1 MVVIPPRA
9 ILAAVDFSEPSQVAL
24 EFAARLANQ
33 CRATLHV
40 LHVEDPLLAA
50 AARAQGLDLSRETRE
65 ELAGFTARS
74 IAAGAWTP
82 LNHHVVSGQP
92 THTICDIAS
101 REQTD
106 MIVVGMHGMSGA
118 THALFGSTT
127 EGVLERSDTPVFVVP
142 DSWVPPN
149 PAGTDLSGMGP
160 VIAAIE
166 CSCTAL
172 AGAAAA
178 VRLAE
183 TLRTSVSAVHVV
195 PALHVLDRWRPHAEV
210 VVAEQIAKARVELEQ
225 ALVGTKTDLD
235 IPLSVVTGSVPEQ
248 LAAAVATSGQHSLLV
263 LGRHVRGS
271 RRGVPGATAYR
282 VLGRAHVPV
291 LVHCLPEDHQ

>member
-1 MVVIPPRA
+1 VIPPRA
-9 ILAAVDFSEPSQVAL
+9 ILAAVDFSEPSRVAL

-33 CRATLHV
+33 CQATLHV

-50 AARAQGLDLSRETRE
+50 AARARGFDLSRETRE
-65 ELAGFTARS
+65 ELARFTAGS

-92 THTICDIAS
+92 TNTICDIAS

-106 MIVVGMHGMSGA
+106 VIVVGTHGMSGA

-149 PAGTDLSGMGP
+149 PAGRDLSGMGP

-166 CSCTAL
+166 CSCTAM

-178 VRLAE
+178 ARLAG
-183 TLRTSVSAVHVV
+183 TLKTSVSAVHVV
-195 PALHVLDRWRPHAEV
+195 PALHVLDRWRPHAEAA
-210 VVAEQIAKARVELEQ
+210 VAEQVAKARAELEM
-225 ALVGTKTDLD
+225 ALGAAKTELD
-235 IPLSVVTGSVPEQ
+235 IPLSVETGSVPDQ
-248 LAAAVATSGQHSLLV
+248 LAATVAQSGQHPILV
-263 LGRHVRGS
+263 LGRHTRGS

-282 VLGRAHVPV
+282 VLGLAHVPV
-291 LVHCLPEDHQ
+291 LVHCLPEGHQ